1 MSAAYSA
8 SVLVRT
14 IYDPGNRA
22 VAIVGGILGFC
33 LGLNNL
39 LYDPGTERWPWLAAF
54 LASDLVR
61 IIYDAGN
68 RAVAMVGGVLGFCL
82 GENSL

>member
-1 MSAAYSA
+1 MVVFSA

-39 LYDPGTERWPWLAAF
+39 LYDPG
-54 LASDLVR
+54 
-61 IIYDAGN
+61 N
-68 RAVAMVGGVLGFCL
+68 RAVAMVGGVLGF
-82 GENSL
+82 